1 MGSKGIDLLVYAVSA
16 FGLAWCISNS
26 KVSFPLRLRLD
37 AYGYKW
43 TLALLECP
51 ACLGWWTGLVAYF
64 AGETPTSISQWWT
77 AGLFTMASNLLL
89 AKFAGLLDEHE

>member
-26 KVSFPLRLRLD
+26 KISFPLRLRL
-37 AYGYKW
+37 AELRWTW

-51 ACLGWWTGLVAYF
+51 ACTGWWLGIFAYF
-64 AGETPTSISQWWT
+64 AGETPSSIGQWWI

-89 AKFAGLLDEHE
+89 AKLTGLLDEHE